1 MTRKVIVERST
12 AGKKIVGTLATLPK
26 SRGGRPRNLQPQ
38 AGHRRTISVRVT
50 ANLRHLLDQAAEYNG
65 KSLSQ
70 EAERR
75 LDRSF
80 DTDEVMNEL
89 RVIRDELRRWR
100 PQ

>member
-1 MTRKVIVERST
+1 M
-12 AGKKIVGTLATLPK
+12 GKKTVGTLATLPK
-26 SRGGRPRNLQPQ
+26 SRGGRPRHLQPQ
-38 AGHRRTISVRVT
+38 AGHRHTISVRVT
-50 ANLRHLLDQAAEYNG
+50 SNLRHLLDQAAEYNG

-80 DTDEVMNEL
+80 DTEEVMNEL

-100 PQ
+100 PL